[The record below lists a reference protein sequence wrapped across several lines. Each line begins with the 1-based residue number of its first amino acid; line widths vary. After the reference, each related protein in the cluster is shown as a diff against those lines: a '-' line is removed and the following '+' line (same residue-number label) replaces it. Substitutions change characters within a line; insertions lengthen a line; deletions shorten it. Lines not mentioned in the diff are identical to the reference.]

1 MANWDD
7 DNEPFILEPPPEITQ
22 APEAYPGHLNHFIP
36 SPVRSFNA
44 NRNKRRAQRK
54 GENGSKRRKNTENG
68 SNAGSCG
75 EISAMGDMLPTIDEC
90 EAPMAYTNPVNDENP
105 FAPEPLAEDMDQDDA
120 YQEFICLVEDQCISF
135 VHVATRVYVV
145 EGFDERKKEGTGIFY
160 HFEARKRGN
169 SLDLVCQCPAGK
181 DICVHRRFYEEFR
194 EARFA
199 AQEAHLD
206 LGEPYKQ
213 GDHRSRANLQSK
225 DGDVVCFARI
235 QIDTEKDVWI
245 SRFSVAGGTASDTG
259 RSRAIVTFEGI
270 ASGAGK
276 WQCSKD
282 RDLHG
287 AECAHMTRAK
297 KLLDLITGNTGS
309 EVGEDNIGDRM
320 YMVDGMNAGGNSE
333 RSVSYLPIM
342 PPPWALLPEDEILYP
357 YPSPNADVPGLLAL
371 DERSRSF
378 CGEHFFSPLAP
389 KLQKDCTV
397 YTLTHT
403 MPRKVELQWCPSCP
417 RRRQCFIGP
426 EPCDLGL
433 FNYNNSVMFTH
444 ELMNELTSRY
454 TSSETP
460 FTAFVQAVDR
470 LYTSRGCRF
479 VGEDLFRSAW
489 FAFATNQELK
499 NDMSCSE
506 CGVHPK
512 TVIWDGV
519 TISFAKRHLKD
530 TLQPPTCITEN
541 APRRKR
547 TRVHKQQWLPHSN
560 DKTTPVRKLLVN
572 WLRKWGDKKASE
584 SMSKAPNV
592 DVEASSEEED
602 FDLSAKDSAISETT
616 RREGELQEV
625 QRRLVETG
633 AAPVREL
640 LAEVYGAGG
649 NSLHWRLRKRYKMLL
664 EQIGAEESVLQMVNE
679 KGLRALK
686 AFVECPDA
694 NSISLLTDIP
704 VLMMILEYL
713 SHNQKSLVSLVALSK
728 WMIQRVEAVLSQ
740 LKNRYDVPLQKL
752 PMGEVTTED
761 WRKDAVTAFRKSA
774 IVLHIRT
781 SLVTQNLKKM

>member
-7 DNEPFILEPPPEITQ
+7 DNEPFILEPLPDTTQ

-36 SPVRSFNA
+36 SPVRSYNT

-54 GENGSKRRKNTENG
+54 GENAFKRRKNTENISVSD
-68 SNAGSCG
+68 SNGG
-75 EISAMGDMLPTIDEC
+75 TPGLGNMLPTIDEC
-90 EAPMAYTNPVNDENP
+90 EVPIATIDPDVDENP
-105 FAPEPLAEDMDQDDA
+105 FVAEPLAVEDTDGDDT
-120 YQEFICLVEDQCISF
+120 YQEFVSLVEDQCISF

-145 EGFDERKKEGTGIFY
+145 EGFDARKKEGTGLFY
-160 HFEARKRGN
+160 HFEARKRGTA
-169 SLDLVCQCPAGK
+169 LDLVCQCPGGK
-181 DICVHRRFYEEFR
+181 DICVHRQFYEEFR
-194 EARFA
+194 ETRFA

-206 LGEPYKQ
+206 L
-213 GDHRSRANLQSK
+213 

-235 QIDTEKDVWI
+235 QIDVEKDVWI

-259 RSRAIVTFEGI
+259 RSRAIVTFEGVG
-270 ASGAGK
+270 SGAGK

-282 RDLHG
+282 RDLHRT
-287 AECAHMTRAK
+287 ECAHMTRAK
-297 KLLDLITGNTGS
+297 KLLDLITGNAGA
-309 EVGEDNIGDRM
+309 EVGEDDISDKM

-333 RSVSYLPIM
+333 RSISYLPIM
-342 PPPWALLPEDEILYP
+342 PPRWALLPEDEILYP
-357 YPSPNADVPGLLAL
+357 YPPPNADLPELLAL
-371 DERSRSF
+371 DEQSRSF
-378 CGEHFFSPLAP
+378 CGEHFFNPQAP

-403 MPRKVELQWCPSCP
+403 VLRKVELQWCPGCP

-426 EPCDLGL
+426 EPRALGL

-444 ELMNELTSRY
+444 ELMDELTSRY

-512 TVIWDGV
+512 TVVWDGV

-530 TLQPPTCITEN
+530 TLQPPTCITKN
-541 APRRKR
+541 APKRKR
-547 TRVHKQQWLPHSN
+547 TRVHKQQWLPHAN

-572 WLRKWGDKKASE
+572 WVRKWGDKKPAE
-584 SMSKAPNV
+584 SMTKAVNV

-602 FDLSAKDSAISETT
+602 IELSAKDSGISETT
-616 RREGELQEV
+616 RRNGEFQEV
-625 QRRLVETG
+625 ERRLLEIG
-633 AAPVREL
+633 AAPVRDL
-640 LAEVYGAGG
+640 LVEVYGTGG
-649 NSLHWRLRKRYKMLL
+649 DTLHWRLRKRYKMLL

-704 VLMMILEYL
+704 VLMMILEHL
-713 SHNQKSLVSLVALSK
+713 THSQKSIASLVALSK

-740 LKNRYDVPLQKL
+740 LKNKHDVPLQRL

-761 WRKDAVTAFRKSA
+761 WRKVSSDRRS
-774 IVLHIRT
+774 R
-781 SLVTQNLKKM
+781 